1 MNWEEIIE
9 TLTLKL
15 KDPLPGRIGQIS
27 MAPRPVDE
35 SRFSQP
41 KDVKARIGA
50 VLILLYPDQEHCF
63 VPFIKRPKYE
73 GVHSGQVAFPG
84 GKWEEHDDD
93 LRATALRETEEEIGV
108 KGEEIALIGRLSNLY
123 IPPSN
128 FLVSP
133 YIGYIPYKPVFDPD
147 PREVSSIIHCEF
159 DTLVDRAN
167 RKQKKLQLKGGYAVD
182 APYFDIHQEIVWG
195 ATAMMLGELMEIWE
209 KKSS

>member
-1 MNWEEIIE
+1 
-9 TLTLKL
+9 
-15 KDPLPGRIGQIS
+15 

-35 SRFSQP
+35 ARFSHP
-41 KDVKARIGA
+41 KGGKARIGA
-50 VLILLYPDQEHCF
+50 VMILLYPEQNRCM
-63 VPFIKRPKYE
+63 VPFIKRPVYE

-84 GKWEEHDDD
+84 GKWEETDQN
-93 LRATALRETEEEIGV
+93 LKETALRETEEEIGV
-108 KGEEIALIGRLSNLY
+108 KGKEIALIGRLSDLY

-147 PREVSSIIHCEF
+147 PKEVSSIIHCDF

-167 RKQKKLQLKGGYAVD
+167 RKQKKLQLQSGYAVD

-195 ATAMMLGELMEIWE
+195 ATAMMLGELMEVWE
-209 KKSS
+209 K